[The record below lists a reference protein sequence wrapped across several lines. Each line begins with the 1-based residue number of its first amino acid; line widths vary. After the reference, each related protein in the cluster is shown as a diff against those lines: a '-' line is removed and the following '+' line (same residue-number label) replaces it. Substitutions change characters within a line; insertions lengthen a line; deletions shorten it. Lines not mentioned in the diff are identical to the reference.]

1 MLYPKF
7 DVLSMF
13 IIISTTISPLVLPG
27 RVQSRKII
35 WLLWWVSTFSK
46 LTSMGLDFHAW
57 SNLKQLYPP
66 SCSMTKTIVLFPD
79 IWLTPPPLL
88 LFKIE
93 ILCHNLVQKSHLCY
107 FKIKHTICCFFYFR
121 FLVSL
126 FFLPWPPRNTKV
138 GCSSPYS
145 KLCWWFAT
153 FAKLVVSTFPPL
165 KIDLVSLNLFTT
177 SIKLQWCVSTFC
189 WFPCS
194 PLRQNHPKTI
204 FLGPDSLQNFKID
217 S

>member
-1 MLYPKF
+1 MFYPCLSPFPLLYARW
-7 DVLSMF
+7 SY
-13 IIISTTISPLVLPG
+13 PG
-27 RVQSRKII
+27 GSSQGKII

-126 FFLPWPPRNTKV
+126 FFLPLTPEEYQSWMLIPVFKIMFVVCNLRKT
-138 GCSSPYS
+138 CS
-145 KLCWWFAT
+145 LN
-153 FAKLVVSTFPPL
+153 VPPL
-165 KIDLVSLNLFTT
+165 QN
-177 SIKLQWCVSTFC
+177 
-189 WFPCS
+189 WFGVPQ
-194 PLRQNHPKTI
+194 PFYNIH
-204 FLGPDSLQNFKID
+204 
-217 S
+217 